1 MNMKSLAILG
11 AGGHG
16 KVVADAALASGW
28 NEIHFYDSS
37 WPRRDKNSHWPIVG
51 NDESLLNNL
60 DHYAGVIVAIG
71 DNEFRW
77 QLLNNL
83 DHYAGVIVAIGD
95 NEFRW
100 QKHTMLLNKKASL
113 VSIIHPSAQ
122 VSPYAFIGIGSV
134 ILANS
139 VINVDS
145 RIGDAC
151 IINTGST
158 VDHDSFL
165 DNAVHICPGA
175 NLSGAVS
182 VGFGAWVGVG
192 SSVKQGIKIGQQA
205 LIGAGS
211 VVVADI
217 LDSAKVVGNPAK
229 QIISTH

>member
-16 KVVADAALASGW
+16 KVVADAALVSGW
-28 NEIHFYDSS
+28 DEIHFYDSS
-37 WPRRDKNSHWPIVG
+37 WPDRDKNSHWPIVG

-60 DHYAGVIVAIG
+60 DQYTGVIVAIG
-71 DNEFRW
+71 DNE
-77 QLLNNL
+77 L
-83 DHYAGVIVAIGD
+83 
-95 NEFRW
+95 RW

-158 VDHDSFL
+158 VDHDSIL

-192 SSVKQGIKIGQQA
+192 SSVKQGIKIGQHA

-229 QIISTH
+229 QINSTH